1 MRLRSL
7 SACLLPMLS
16 IGCGLPASPMAPT
29 PPIAAAPTRVEP
41 IALEAEA
48 GSGEGDLMHRS
59 RASGALTIHLAPG
72 QRRRWTFNVAQSSS
86 YAVLVTYAN
95 DNPGATEVLRVE
107 VDGEAVGA
115 FAAQDTGDD
124 GEGWNVFVAD
134 LAGARMLG
142 TGIHTVTVESS
153 GGDGCIEIDLIT
165 LRPHATVGAPRAIPG
180 HP

>member
-1 MRLRSL
+1 M
-7 SACLLPMLS
+7 
-16 IGCGLPASPMAPT
+16 GCGFPASPTAPT
-29 PPIAAAPTRVEP
+29 APTVAVQARVEP

-72 QRRRWTFNVAQSSS
+72 QRRRWSFNVPLPSQ

-95 DNPGATEVLRVE
+95 DNPGETEVLRVE
-107 VDGEAVGA
+107 VDGEPIGTIR
-115 FAAQDTGDD
+115 AQDTGDD

-134 LAGARMLG
+134 LAGTPMLG
-142 TGIHTVTVESS
+142 TGIHTITVEST

-165 LRPHATVGAPRAIPG
+165 LRPDVTVHARRAVPG
-180 HP
+180 RL